1 MLGIELTSEQR
12 EKALAR
18 HDRVDEIIEDYEKQH
33 QYRLPQP
40 WKDALPRLLLSGLSD
55 PSLHLIFETLM
66 RVEYE
71 AGRLDAPDVQV
82 QIENLAATLKK

>member
-12 EKALAR
+12 ELALAR
-18 HDRVDEIIEDYEKQH
+18 HDRVAEIIGDYEAQH
-33 QYRLPQP
+33 QYKLSQP

-71 AGRLDAPDVQV
+71 AGRLVAPDAQM
-82 QIENLAATLKK
+82 QIENLAAAVRK